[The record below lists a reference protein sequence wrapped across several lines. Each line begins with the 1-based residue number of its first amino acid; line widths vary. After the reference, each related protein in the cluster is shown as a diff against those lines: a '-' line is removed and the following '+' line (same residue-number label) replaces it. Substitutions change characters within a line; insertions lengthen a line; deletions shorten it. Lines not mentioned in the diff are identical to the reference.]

1 MKKSQDEEAWFLGM
15 NKFFKL
21 HDYSKNM
28 KARISTFNVKGKIDI
43 WWENVNI
50 FIGI

>member
-1 MKKSQDEEAWFLGM
+1 MKKSQAVKSWLVGI

-28 KARISTFNVKGKIDI
+28 KSRIDTFNPKGK
-43 WWENVNI
+43 
-50 FIGI
+50 